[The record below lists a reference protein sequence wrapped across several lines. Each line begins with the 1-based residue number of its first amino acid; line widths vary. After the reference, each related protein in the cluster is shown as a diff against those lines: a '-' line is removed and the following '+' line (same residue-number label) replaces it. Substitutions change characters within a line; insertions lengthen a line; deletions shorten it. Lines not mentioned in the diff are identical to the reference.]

1 MSNLYSNLLR
11 STGNVTS
18 GGKNSNAVGTLRNNG
33 NNLSKNNKLPSV
45 AGNNGNGNQSVMGSL
60 LQQLSNA
67 TGTMTNKASDTLSNF
82 QNQMSNTANQVR
94 THVGKMST
102 TERIIMV
109 LATIAIIVVII
120 YVIYLIFEQSKN
132 LSATNEP
139 IFFPSPGKDAKK
151 PALIP
156 NSKIVPSDDNTYTWS
171 VWVRFYPKWFGRYR
185 YNQWRSFFF
194 KGSAEALKD
203 TNIDNPPEAP
213 GVWVLPNS
221 NNVLFSIQT
230 HSLEKSTFEL
240 SNIQIGE
247 WVNLVVVANKSS
259 VDIYRDGKLESTHV
273 LPSQPKQNNYP
284 VHVNYDDGFGGRLSY
299 LQYFP
304 RALEPREIE
313 QIHEDYKKTVN
324 NIPIDAKEKHPPCTK
339 CKWEF

>member
-1 MSNLYSNLLR
+1 MSNLYSNLLK
-11 STGNVTS
+11 STGNITS
-18 GGKNSNAVGTLRNNG
+18 GGKNSNSVGTLKNNG
-33 NNLSKNNKLPSV
+33 NSSSKNNKLPSV
-45 AGNNGNGNQSVMGSL
+45 AGNNNGNQSVMSSL

-67 TGTMTNKASDTLSNF
+67 TGTVTNTATSTISNL

-94 THVGKMST
+94 THVGKMSM
-102 TERIIMV
+102 TERILLV
-109 LATIAIIVVII
+109 LATIAIITVII
-120 YVIYLIFEQSKN
+120 YIIYLIFEQSKN
-132 LSATNEP
+132 ISATNEP

-151 PALIP
+151 PAIIP
-156 NSKIVPSDDNTYTWS
+156 NIKIVPSDDNTYSWS

-185 YNQWRSFFF
+185 YNQWRSIFF
-194 KGSAEALKD
+194 KGSIEALKD

-221 NNVLFSIQT
+221 NNILFNIQT

-240 SNIQIGE
+240 PNIQIGE

-259 VDIYRDGKLESTHV
+259 VDIYRNGKLESTHV

-284 VHVNYDDGFGGRLSY
+284 VHVNYNDGFGGRLSY

-304 RALEPREIE
+304 RALEPREVEKIYE
-313 QIHEDYKKTVN
+313 NYKQTVN
-324 NIPIDAKEKHPPCTK
+324 NIPIDSKEKHPPCTK